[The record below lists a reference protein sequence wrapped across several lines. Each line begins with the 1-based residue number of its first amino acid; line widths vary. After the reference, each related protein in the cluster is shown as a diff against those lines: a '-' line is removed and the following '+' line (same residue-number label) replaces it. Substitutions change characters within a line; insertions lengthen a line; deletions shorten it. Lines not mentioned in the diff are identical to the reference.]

1 MAFTGKEGGPVNLE
15 TLQKAV
21 ERYKE
26 KNPKSAS
33 SHFFGKD
40 CISQLLDQPGS
51 VGIRVLHGVDEN
63 GEHQLFLVSVD
74 ESQNNLLPGSN
85 KARGGA
91 EFLIVD
97 HSKPCPPY
105 C

>member
-63 GEHQLFLVSVD
+63 GD
-74 ESQNNLLPGSN
+74 AG
-85 KARGGA
+85 RGRGWR
-91 EFLIVD
+91 D
-97 HSKPCPPY
+97 RQGDTGQGG
-105 C
+105 